1 MAAVG
6 YAERERMRQEQGE
19 GSFSYSLEGDLSRWL
34 LHDAVFNYQTQ
45 TYSIL
50 ASGITEWLWR
60 SGFILIF

>member
-45 TYSIL
+45 TYSVL
-50 ASGITEWLWR
+50 ALYRLWT
-60 SGFILIF
+60 